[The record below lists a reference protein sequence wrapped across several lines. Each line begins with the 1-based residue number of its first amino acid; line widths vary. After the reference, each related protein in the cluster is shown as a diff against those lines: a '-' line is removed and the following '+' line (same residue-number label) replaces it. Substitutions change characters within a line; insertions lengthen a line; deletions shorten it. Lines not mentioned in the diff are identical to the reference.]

1 RGGVAPA
8 QEPFEL
14 RSRDGNERA
23 ARVAL
28 DHPPQKRPRARG
40 PVVGAVER
48 PCLAEAPG
56 HLRLPRDDAQRF
68 RIRADREVD
77 VPLLAADDGGV
88 TEVRAHDHRA
98 EGDAL
103 LEHLEEVAD
112 RDVLAARDA
121 VEVRVEQPDRLHA
134 LAPQG
139 RHGGFRVVTDGHRAL
154 CLLFGTHPRTR
165 TGIRLTPLTKHERS
179 RTGSPARSTLGR
191 YGIISSSQTLISSF
205 ARCIPRQ
212 KCGPPR
218 PKVRWRFGV
227 LPTSSRYGS
236 ANLASS

>member
-1 RGGVAPA
+1 
-8 QEPFEL
+8 
-14 RSRDGNERA
+14 
-23 ARVAL
+23 
-28 DHPPQKRPRARG
+28 
-40 PVVGAVER
+40 
-48 PCLAEAPG
+48 
-56 HLRLPRDDAQRF
+56 
-68 RIRADREVD
+68 
-77 VPLLAADDGGV
+77 
-88 TEVRAHDHRA
+88 VRAHDHRA

-165 TGIRLTPLTKHERS
+165 TGIRLTPLKKHERS

-236 ANLASS
+236 ANLASSYFAPAYQIVTLSPSLMRRPCMTTSLVAVRRKWCTGCARRRSSCAAVPARQRAATRR